1 MSIALMGKIFALHGV
16 YAFSFT
22 IFHTKKE
29 RKETAKQI
37 MPNVSSRG
45 QGAKCVRPIESV
57 SGCTMAISAI
67 YTHPAKPKTKSVR
80 DTARIIFMLVS

>member
-1 MSIALMGKIFALHGV
+1 MRRQIPDMREI
-16 YAFSFT
+16 YAFSLT
-22 IFHTKKE
+22 IFQIKKE

-37 MPNVSSRG
+37 VPNVSSRG

-57 SGCTMAISAI
+57 SGWTIAMSAI

-80 DTARIIFMLVS
+80 DTARIIFICVS